1 MAVDK
6 YLKLRSDG
14 LYEEVPGTIVSA
26 GSANG
31 GELVATNETT
41 GKLDESVMPD
51 GVSAEVEVIVASE
64 ALAENDVVNI
74 WDDTG
79 TRKVRKADATDTTKP
94 ANGYVK
100 AAVLEGGN
108 ASVYSDGKLPGEAL
122 TISARYFLSE
132 TPGLVTATRPTTNNA
147 LCQSIGIAVAAT
159 AIKFSPDIGT
169 KIYNPV

>member
-14 LYEEVPGTIVSA
+14 LYEEVPGTIVSS

-64 ALAENDVVNI
+64 ALA
-74 WDDTG
+74 
-79 TRKVRKADATDTTKP
+79 
-94 ANGYVK
+94 
-100 AAVLEGGN
+100 
-108 ASVYSDGKLPGEAL
+108 
-122 TISARYFLSE
+122 
-132 TPGLVTATRPTTNNA
+132 
-147 LCQSIGIAVAAT
+147 
-159 AIKFSPDIGT
+159 
-169 KIYNPV
+169 